1 MASEWD
7 EAAPLYYTDQ
17 RQGLDGGSDDEDGG
31 GNRRVGGI
39 NSYQPHDAKNKL
51 REFIRNFRKGN
62 SPIFF
67 YREQLRQ
74 RYRKK
79 EYFIEVDVA
88 DLGAYD
94 PVLQEMVMKAPNESL
109 KLFEDAARE
118 ALIQAIQ
125 VDNQD
130 VSDVPEIQIN
140 LTSAQS
146 KMPLRDITA
155 ADVNSLLRVPGII
168 VSASKARA
176 KAKRIHVMCKSCKGS
191 QTLVCPAAFGGVVVP
206 RVCGTCQGVDNM
218 TIVPDKCTYVDQQTL
233 KMQESPE
240 AVPTGEM
247 PRNVLLAVDRA
258 LVDKV
263 SPGTRVSIMGI
274 ASIFNQ
280 GRGRRGKGK
289 RGSMGSISSAVR
301 TPYLRVVGIEIES
314 EGSGRAETTFTPDE
328 EQTFLEMSRQPDIY
342 DKICRSISP
351 SISGDYTVDIKKAI
365 ACLLFGGTRRVLP
378 DGMKLRGD
386 INVLLLGDPS
396 TAKSQFLKFVEK
408 VAPVGVYTSGK
419 GSSAAGLT
427 ASVIR
432 DAKGEF
438 YLEGGAMVLADGGVV
453 CIDEFDK
460 MREQDRVAI
469 HEAMEQQTISV
480 AKAGITTILNS
491 RASVLAA
498 ANPVF
503 GTYDDMKSAA
513 ENIDFL
519 PTILSRF
526 DCIFIVRDIRNIE
539 KDEAIARHV
548 MGIHTNFSN
557 AVELS
562 AAEGE
567 IDLVT
572 MKKYISYCRQKCA
585 PVLSPAAA
593 EMLRNHY
600 VGIRETHR
608 QRTIQT
614 GDRAQTV
621 PITVRQLQAVVRLA
635 ESLAK
640 MQLSPIATPQHV
652 IEAVRLFKVSTLNAA
667 SCVRSPG
674 DVSSLRS
681 DQVTEVR
688 AIEDQVKRRI
698 AIGNTVPTRK
708 LVDEFVVNQ
717 GYAQFVVLKALQVMQ
732 ARNELKFI
740 SQQKLIKRVR

>member
-7 EAAPLYYTDQ
+7 AAPPVYFTNQ
-17 RQGLDGGSDDEDGG
+17 QQGLDDEDNANEALGVEG
-31 GNRRVGGI
+31 LAYYSNHEMQNR
-39 NSYQPHDAKNKL
+39 L
-51 REFIRNFRKGN
+51 REFLRNYRKDN
-62 SPIFF
+62 AQTFH
-67 YREQLRQ
+67 YREQLIQ
-74 RYRKK
+74 NYRKK
-79 EYFIEVDVA
+79 EYWIEVDIEHV
-88 DLGAYD
+88 GAYD
-94 PVLQEMVMKAPNESL
+94 DLLLEMILRSPNDSLQQ
-109 KLFEDAARE
+109 FENAARD
-118 ALIQAIQ
+118 ALLQAIQ
-125 VDNQD
+125 LDHDNSD
-130 VSDVPEIQIN
+130 SVSQIQIILKSN
-140 LTSAQS
+140 QVST
-146 KMPLRDITA
+146 PLREITA
-155 ADVNSLLRVPGII
+155 SSVNSLIKVPGII
-168 VSASKARA
+168 NKASKARS
-176 KAKRIHVMCKSCKGS
+176 KAKQLHIMCKSCMAAT
-191 QTLVCPAAFGGVVVP
+191 TLICPAAFGGVVVP

-218 TIVPDKCTYVDQQTL
+218 TVVPDKCTYVDQQSLTL
-233 KMQESPE
+233 QEAPE

-247 PRNVLLAVDRA
+247 PRNMLLAVDRA

-263 SPGTRVSIMGI
+263 SPGTRVSVMGI
-274 ASIFNQ
+274 VSIFKQ
-280 GRGRRGKGK
+280 GGKSSR
-289 RGSMGSISSAVR
+289 RGSMGKIASSVR
-301 TPYLRVVGIEIES
+301 TPYLRVLGIEIES
-314 EGSGRAETTFTPDE
+314 EGSGRAETTFTPEE
-328 EQTFLEMSRQPDIY
+328 EQRFLEMSRDPNIY
-342 DKICRSISP
+342 EKICSSISP

-526 DCIFIVRDIRNIE
+526 DCIFIVRDIRNVD
-539 KDEAIARHV
+539 KDMSIARHV
-548 MGIHTNFSN
+548 MGIHTNFSG
-557 AVELS
+557 ATELNS
-562 AAEGE
+562 AEGE

-585 PVLSPAAA
+585 PVLSPEAA

-600 VGIRETHR
+600 VGIREKHR
-608 QRTIQT
+608 QRTLQT

-640 MQLSPIATPQHV
+640 IQLSPVATPEHV
-652 IEAVRLFKVSTLNAA
+652 TEAIRLFKVSTLSAA

-681 DQVTEVR
+681 DQVNEVR

-698 AIGNTVPTRK
+698 AIGNTIPTRK
-708 LVDEFVVNQ
+708 LVDEFVVQQ

-732 ARNELKFI
+732 ARNEVKFI
-740 SQQKLIKRVR
+740 HQQKLIKRVR